1 MIRREH
7 PGDAVPVFEIPV
19 IGPKSTSGK
28 KTGDKKHW
36 KNWWHGIISMT
47 KLSSCKPSL
56 LKTTLGWIS
65 VGMTAG
71 PTFSR
76 RQ

>member
-1 MIRREH
+1 MIGWEH

-36 KNWWHGIISMT
+36 KNW
-47 KLSSCKPSL
+47 
-56 LKTTLGWIS
+56 
-65 VGMTAG
+65 
-71 PTFSR
+71 
-76 RQ
+76 